1 MHYLRYATQ
10 VRGLSAEVKQGIY
23 SSDSIPFA
31 DSGIPAVNFTRFG
44 APGAAYIH
52 NRFDTMAFLS
62 AEALE
67 KTARNVLA
75 FSQDMVNAAAFP
87 VKREIPKNMVEEVE
101 KYLFKKELA
110 EAEEKK

>member
-1 MHYLRYATQ
+1 M
-10 VRGLSAEVKQGIY
+10 
-23 SSDSIPFA
+23 
-31 DSGIPAVNFTRFG
+31 NFTRFG

-67 KTARNVLA
+67 KTTRNVLA